1 MDELQ
6 QYRAE
11 IDRID
16 RQMVELFRQRMAVTA
31 QVGQY
36 KLERGIPVLDAV
48 RERQVLQDKAQLVEG
63 DLRPGVTTL
72 FQTMMSISR
81 RQQRDLTRERAD
93 NPGVPRFVQALS
105 RMREPIQHPRVV
117 FQGEPGAYSEQ
128 ACINF
133 FGEGVQATG
142 LPQFEDTFL
151 ALKEGRADYA
161 VLPIENSS
169 TGAIRQIYDLLSE
182 YDFFLVG
189 ETTVKV
195 DHCLM
200 ALPGATLDTIT
211 HVYSHEQGL
220 FQSEKF
226 LNAHPHW
233 KQVPQ
238 ADTAGSAQMVAQ
250 SGDLT
255 KAALCSARAA
265 QIYGLNIL
273 EVRRENGKQHRFL
286 KTVTQKL
293 AEPHLTLHTDDL
305 LYVKGT
311 VEQIRAWAK
320 DCGLELVDG
329 HTTEEAGNAGQS
341 LDFYDIGIAEI
352 VLMPTS
358 RIINRTIK
366 EAGLRDKFDVNVLG
380 IRRKKDYLLQGL
392 GDTRILSGD
401 VLLVQGTWAN
411 ISRLSREDENW
422 VVLGQPLE
430 EAAKVTLDYK
440 APLAAAIMVFMVAM
454 MVFDFIPV
462 APVTAVLI
470 AGLLMVLTGCFR
482 NVEAAYKTIN
492 WESIVL
498 IAAML
503 PMSLALEKTGASQF
517 ISNSLVSGLGQFG
530 PIALMAGIYFTTSLM
545 TLFISNTAT
554 AVLLAPIALQ
564 SAQQI
569 GVSPVPF
576 LFAVTVAASMCF
588 ASPFS
593 TPPNALVMHAGQ
605 YRFMDYVK
613 VGLPLQLIMGIVM
626 VFALPLLFPF

>member
-6 QYRAE
+6 QYREE

-81 RQQRDLTRERAD
+81 RQQRDLTKERAD

-273 EVRRENGKQHRFL
+273 AGPTNDNPHNTTRFVVVSPQVELREGADKISTVFLLPHEAGSLHEILTIFAVHGLNMVKLESRPLPQHSWEYMFFL
-286 KTVTQKL
+286 EFTGNLNTPEIADV
-293 AEPHLTLHTDDL
+293 LHELSQTTGDFRVL
-305 LYVKGT
+305 GNFVSN
-311 VEQIRAWAK
+311 
-320 DCGLELVDG
+320 LE
-329 HTTEEAGNAGQS
+329 EEA
-341 LDFYDIGIAEI
+341 
-352 VLMPTS
+352 
-358 RIINRTIK
+358 
-366 EAGLRDKFDVNVLG
+366 
-380 IRRKKDYLLQGL
+380 
-392 GDTRILSGD
+392 
-401 VLLVQGTWAN
+401 
-411 ISRLSREDENW
+411 
-422 VVLGQPLE
+422 
-430 EAAKVTLDYK
+430 
-440 APLAAAIMVFMVAM
+440 
-454 MVFDFIPV
+454 
-462 APVTAVLI
+462 
-470 AGLLMVLTGCFR
+470 
-482 NVEAAYKTIN
+482 
-492 WESIVL
+492 
-498 IAAML
+498 
-503 PMSLALEKTGASQF
+503 
-517 ISNSLVSGLGQFG
+517 
-530 PIALMAGIYFTTSLM
+530 
-545 TLFISNTAT
+545 
-554 AVLLAPIALQ
+554 
-564 SAQQI
+564 
-569 GVSPVPF
+569 
-576 LFAVTVAASMCF
+576 
-588 ASPFS
+588 
-593 TPPNALVMHAGQ
+593 
-605 YRFMDYVK
+605 
-613 VGLPLQLIMGIVM
+613 
-626 VFALPLLFPF
+626 